1 MLRSKEILAIL
12 SSSKDEVRKRFKAE
26 IKGIFG
32 SYARGE
38 QKKESDLDIIVKFYK
53 GATLFDLVGL
63 ADYLEE
69 KLKVKV
75 DIVPD
80 DTIREEIKKEVL
92 KETVYI

>member
-1 MLRSKEILAIL
+1 MLKSKEILAIL
-12 SSSKDEVRKRFKAE
+12 SNSKDEARKRFKAE

-92 KETVYI
+92 KETVFI

>member
-38 QKKESDLDIIVKFYK
+38 QKKESDLDIIVKFHK

>member
-1 MLRSKEILAIL
+1 MQ
-12 SSSKDEVRKRFKAE
+12 
-26 IKGIFG
+26 G
-32 SYARGE
+32 GE

-92 KETVYI
+92 KETVFI

>member
-1 MLRSKEILAIL
+1 MLKSKEILAIL

-92 KETVYI
+92 KETVFI

>member
-1 MLRSKEILAIL
+1 MLKSKEILAIL
-12 SSSKDEVRKRFKAE
+12 TSSKDEVRKRFKAE

-80 DTIREEIKKEVL
+80 DTIREEIKNEVL
-92 KETVYI
+92 KETVFI

>member
-1 MLRSKEILAIL
+1 MLKSKEILAIL
-12 SSSKDEVRKRFKAE
+12 TSSKDEVRKRFKAE
-26 IKGIFG
+26 IKEIFG

-80 DTIREEIKKEVL
+80 DTIREGIKKEVL
-92 KETVYI
+92 REKVYI

>member
-1 MLRSKEILAIL
+1 MLKSKEILAIL

-32 SYARGE
+32 SYTRGE

-80 DTIREEIKKEVL
+80 DTIREEIKNEVL
-92 KETVYI
+92 KETVFI

>member
-1 MLRSKEILAIL
+1 MRQERDSRLQSRESL
-12 SSSKDEVRKRFKAE
+12 VHMQ
-26 IKGIFG
+26 G
-32 SYARGE
+32 GE

-92 KETVYI
+92 KETVFI